1 MLSST
6 KCLVTGASSGIGFAT
21 SCVLT
26 KHGAKV
32 VGIGRN
38 VEALQKLKSE
48 RHIVDYILADLSSA
62 DLIDGRTPC
71 NHVVVS
77 AANILG
83 GLTAVVNGAGVI
95 QAGAAGDVT
104 VENYDFNMN
113 TNTRASFEIMTH
125 AIPYL
130 KEAAKEALSKKEEGE
145 VSETEVSPSIVNI
158 SSVNGKQSF
167 PGCISYCMSKAA
179 VDMMTKCASVDLA
192 KYGVRINSVN
202 PGMVETNFQKRGGIS
217 DEQYE
222 AFLKRCIDVTHPLGT
237 YLKRCATPEECGEF
251 IAFLISDKALP
262 ESVWH

>member
-1 MLSST
+1 M
-6 KCLVTGASSGIGFAT
+6 
-21 SCVLT
+21 
-26 KHGAKV
+26 
-32 VGIGRN
+32 GIGRN

-202 PGMVETNFQKRGGIS
+202 LGMVETNFQKVCDFDVPIIKSSHNQQAALQTHNYFNR
-217 DEQYE
+217 EE
-222 AFLKRCIDVTHPLGT
+222 AFQMNNMRPSLNDVLTLH
-237 YLKRCATPEECGEF
+237 
-251 IAFLISDKALP
+251 I
-262 ESVWH
+262 H